1 MSEQSAAPRPAT
13 GPGQIAPS
21 PITLNLQYTKDLS
34 FEVPGAPQIF
44 INLREAPKVD
54 IALDVQA
61 RRLQEGQENFEV
73 TLQIRCEA
81 KLAGDT
87 PAFIAE
93 LVYCGIFTLNGIA
106 PEMME
111 PVLLVEC
118 PRLLFPFARNIL
130 AEVTRDGG
138 FPPVMLAPI
147 DFVALWQNR
156 RAQQQAAAAPVQG
169 NA

>member
-1 MSEQSAAPRPAT
+1 
-13 GPGQIAPS
+13 
-21 PITLNLQYTKDLS
+21 
-34 FEVPGAPQIF
+34 
-44 INLREAPKVD
+44 
-54 IALDVQA
+54 
-61 RRLQEGQENFEV
+61 
-73 TLQIRCEA
+73 RCEA
-81 KLAGDT
+81 KIGGDT

-93 LVYCGIFTLNGIA
+93 LVYCGIFTLNNIA

-156 RAQQQAAAAPVQG
+156 RAQQQAAAAPAQG